1 MNSIELMKKEIE
13 HQVEE
18 IEYQVEK
25 LKIST
30 LEKNKNPSE
39 FLFVGSGDSF
49 VSGLIA
55 SYESNF
61 NCLCIDPLEIIINP
75 TLSKNKIVCFISI
88 SGKTKENILAAKKIK
103 KYCKETIAVTANPTS
118 SLAKIC
124 MRVIKLD
131 YQKPSLAT
139 AGTLG
144 FILTTMVAL
153 ALVKKSKTVNN
164 TKIIYDKAEQFAN
177 YIIDKIKKY
186 SLLNKDQSFFFL
198 GNSTLFPISY
208 YGSLKINEVL
218 GLKSSAFSFEYFCH
232 SPLFSLTHTD
242 ILIIFSSKNQHINK
256 KAYKL
261 NYLLN
266 KHKFYSFLI
275 EIPFNSNIE
284 ILFFSVFFVQ
294 LFVYG
299 LAKEK
304 KLKNCYFLENK
315 ELLKISS
322 DLIY

>member
-13 HQVEE
+13 HQ
-18 IEYQVEK
+18 IEK

-30 LEKNKNPSE
+30 VEKNKNPSE
-39 FLFVGSGDSF
+39 LLFVGSGDSF

-55 SYESNF
+55 SYESSF
-61 NCLCIDPLEIIINP
+61 KCVCIDPVEIIINP
-75 TLSKNKIVCFISI
+75 ILSKNKIVCFISI
-88 SGKTKENILAAKKIK
+88 SGTTKENILAAKTIK
-103 KYCKETIAVTANPTS
+103 KYCKETIAITANPTS
-118 SLAKIC
+118 SLAKNC
-124 MRVIKLD
+124 TRVIHLD
-131 YQKPSLAT
+131 YQKPTLAT

-144 FILTTMVAL
+144 FILSTITAL
-153 ALVKKSKTVNN
+153 ALVKKLKTVNN

-186 SLLNKDQSFFFL
+186 SSLSKDQSFFFL
-198 GNSTLFPISY
+198 GNSTLFPISC

-218 GLKSSAFSFEYFCH
+218 GLKSSAFSVEYFCH

-256 KAYKL
+256 KAYTL

-266 KHKFYSFLI
+266 KRNYYSFLV

-284 ILFFSVFFVQ
+284 ILFFSVFFIQ

-322 DLIY
+322 NIIY

>member
-1 MNSIELMKKEIE
+1 MNSIELMKNEIE
-13 HQVEE
+13 HQVE
-18 IEYQVEK
+18 K
-25 LKIST
+25 LQNSKI
-30 LEKNKNPSE
+30 EKNKNPSE
-39 FLFVGSGDSF
+39 YLFVGSGDSF

-61 NCLCIDPLEIIINP
+61 NCLCIDPVEIIINP

-88 SGKTKENILAAKKIK
+88 SGTTKENIVAAKKVK
-103 KYCKETIAVTANPTS
+103 KYCKETIAITANPTS
-118 SLAKIC
+118 DLAKNC
-124 MRVIKLD
+124 MKVINID

-144 FILTTMVAL
+144 FILTTITAL
-153 ALVKKSKTVNN
+153 SLVKKKSKTVNN
-164 TKIIYDKAEQFAN
+164 TKVIYDKAEQFVN
-177 YIIDKIKKY
+177 DIIDKMKKY
-186 SLLNKDQSFFFL
+186 SSLNKDQSFFFL
-198 GNSTLFPISY
+198 GNSTLFPICC

-218 GLKSSAFSFEYFCH
+218 GLKSSAFSVEYFCH
-232 SPLFSLTHTD
+232 SPLFSLTHKD
-242 ILIIFSSKNQHINK
+242 ILLIFSSKNQHING
-256 KAYKL
+256 KANKL

-266 KHKFYSFLI
+266 KQKFYSFLI
-275 EIPFNSNIE
+275 EIPFKSNLE
-284 ILFFSVFFVQ
+284 ILFFSSFFVQ

>member
-13 HQVEE
+13 YQVEE
-18 IEYQVEK
+18 IEYHVEK

-61 NCLCIDPLEIIINP
+61 NCLCIDPVELIINP
-75 TLSKNKIVCFISI
+75 ILSKNKIVCFISI
-88 SGKTKENILAAKKIK
+88 SGKTKENILAAKKVK
-103 KYCKETIAVTANPTS
+103 KYCKETIAITANSTS
-118 SLAKIC
+118 DLAKNC
-124 MRVIKLD
+124 MKVINLD

-144 FILTTMVAL
+144 FILTTMTAL
-153 ALVKKSKTVNN
+153 ALVKKSKLVID
-164 TKIIYDKAEQFAN
+164 TKKIYEKAEELSHG
-177 YIIDKIKKY
+177 IIDRIKKFC
-186 SLLNKDQSFFFL
+186 SFTKDHSIFFL
-198 GNSTLFPISY
+198 ATSTLFPISC

-218 GLKSSAFSFEYFCH
+218 GLKSSSFSIEYFCH
-232 SPLFSLTHTD
+232 SPLFSVTHKD
-242 ILIIFSSKNQHINK
+242 ILLIFSSKNQHMNK
-256 KAYKL
+256 KANKL

-266 KHKFYSFLI
+266 KQKFYSFLI

>member
-13 HQVEE
+13 YQVKE

-25 LKIST
+25 LKISKI
-30 LEKNKNPSE
+30 EKNKKPSE
-39 FLFVGSGDSF
+39 YLFVGSGDSF

-103 KYCKETIAVTANPTS
+103 KYCKETIAITANPTS
-118 SLAKIC
+118 ELAKNC
-124 MRVIKLD
+124 MRVINIG

-144 FILTTMVAL
+144 FILTTMAAL

-177 YIIDKIKKY
+177 YIIDKIKNY
-186 SLLNKDQSFFFL
+186 SSLNKDQSFFFL
-198 GNSTLFPISY
+198 GNSTLFPISC

-218 GLKSSAFSFEYFCH
+218 GLKSAAFSIEHFCH
-232 SPLFSLTHTD
+232 SPLFSLRDKD
-242 ILIIFSSKNQHINK
+242 ILLIFSSKNQHINEK
-256 KAYKL
+256 GNKL
-261 NYLLN
+261 NDLLN
-266 KHKFYSFLI
+266 KQKFYSFLI
-275 EIPFNSNIE
+275 EIPFNTNKE
-284 ILFFSVFFVQ
+284 ILFFSTLFVQ
-294 LFVYG
+294 FLVYG

-315 ELLKISS
+315 KLLKISS